1 MSKPVTMVTL
11 ETRNPFHSSNS
22 LTNKLWLTSKLSPPP
37 PPPPPPLPFEAESEA
52 EISEEDVEDSE
63 GGVEGQS
70 SDDRTQFRQPGKIF
84 VGNLPGWV
92 KKQEVSEFFRQFGP
106 IKTVILIRGHND
118 TERNAGFGFIIYEGE
133 TAENSAMK
141 AVEFEGIEF
150 HGRVLTVKLDDGKR
164 WKEKTLERE
173 KWLHGNDEKEY
184 RSTWHEERDGSRKE
198 FQKVMETAPENWQE
212 VVRAFERIKKWNQD
226 YVPTVF
232 DNFSANVVVNGSI
245 VNLGLWDTAGQEDYN
260 RLRPLSYRGAD
271 VFILAFSLIS
281 KASYENVSKKWIP
294 ELKHYAPGVPII
306 LFGTKLANQAFEKMS
321 SYGIMLNM
329 VLYFTRHYG
338 MQAAKATNIILLWSA
353 ASYFTPVLAA
363 FLADSYFGRFTIIA
377 FGSFLTLLGMLLFWL
392 TAIIPNLSPCD
403 QLTMICNSPTTSQLA
418 FLYFSLCLMAIG
430 AGGVR
435 ASSLAFGV
443 DQLNKKERDE
453 GIIERYFNWSFA
465 LTGAAVLIGMT
476 ILVYIQENFGWIVGF
491 GVPVV
496 LMFISTL
503 SFFLASSLYV
513 KVEPK
518 GNVIS
523 ECARVVVASYRNRN
537 LNLPSPNVSNDGGY
551 YYDKDSE
558 MLMPSDKL
566 RFLNKACLIQN
577 PQQDFTQDG
586 RLKSQWSLCT
596 IDQTAVVNLDD
607 VTISLS
613 KDGYRDMMKLADNF
627 ATFNQRLKYAHFR
640 PLVPVKADSRS
651 WWKYAY
657 RAVSDQMKKASGKMS
672 WEQVL
677 RYTRLQKRYIS
688 LYASLLKSDP
698 SQVTISGSREI
709 EDLDRELDI
718 ELILQWRM
726 LAHKFVEK
734 STESNLNARKQKVGK
749 SWWSFGRNGNS
760 PKEETEEFNFSEE
773 DWNQLNKMI
782 GYKEGDDGKSDVN
795 SKADVVHKFV

>member
-1 MSKPVTMVTL
+1 MRM
-11 ETRNPFHSSNS
+11 PF
-22 LTNKLWLTSKLSPPP
+22 
-37 PPPPPPLPFEAESEA
+37 
-52 EISEEDVEDSE
+52 
-63 GGVEGQS
+63 G
-70 SDDRTQFRQPGKIF
+70 
-84 VGNLPGWV
+84 
-92 KKQEVSEFFRQFGP
+92 
-106 IKTVILIRGHND
+106 
-118 TERNAGFGFIIYEGE
+118 
-133 TAENSAMK
+133 
-141 AVEFEGIEF
+141 
-150 HGRVLTVKLDDGKR
+150 
-164 WKEKTLERE
+164 
-173 KWLHGNDEKEY
+173 
-184 RSTWHEERDGSRKE
+184 
-198 FQKVMETAPENWQE
+198 
-212 VVRAFERIKKWNQD
+212 
-226 YVPTVF
+226 
-232 DNFSANVVVNGSI
+232 
-245 VNLGLWDTAGQEDYN
+245 
-260 RLRPLSYRGAD
+260 
-271 VFILAFSLIS
+271 
-281 KASYENVSKKWIP
+281 
-294 ELKHYAPGVPII
+294 YA
-306 LFGTKLANQAFEKMS
+306 ANQAFEKMS

-523 ECARVVVASYRNRN
+523 ECARVVVASYKNRN

-596 IDQTAVVNLDD
+596 IDQVEAFKSMIKIIPIWITGM
-607 VTISLS
+607 I
-613 KDGYRDMMKLADNF
+613 
-627 ATFNQRLKYAHFR
+627 
-640 PLVPVKADSRS
+640 
-651 WWKYAY
+651 
-657 RAVSDQMKKASGKMS
+657 MS
-672 WEQVL
+672 
-677 RYTRLQKRYIS
+677 I
-688 LYASLLKSDP
+688 
-698 SQVTISGSREI
+698 
-709 EDLDRELDI
+709 
-718 ELILQWRM
+718 
-726 LAHKFVEK
+726 
-734 STESNLNARKQKVGK
+734 
-749 SWWSFGRNGNS
+749 
-760 PKEETEEFNFSEE
+760 NFS
-773 DWNQLNKMI
+773 Q
-782 GYKEGDDGKSDVN
+782 
-795 SKADVVHKFV
+795 